1 MTFTLRLRSLPA
13 AISIDNFVEGIDP
26 YSYELY
32 LLEVLNS
39 SQWSR
44 RRFGIL
50 SFIEDQSHG
59 EADCKSDRYE
69 LDFKRIDSSTH
80 LQATSIFSDSIIK
93 DKDGWILYGGPKNPN
108 GNIASTRLYA
118 ALRGKTQQDLFV
130 LAQADKNTSTV
141 DKDIARYLHSISTR
155 KNLFLFFPYQMFFD
169 EEPEYSTALNITIN
183 DLEMDF
189 SESMKYREKICEGN
203 FETFFSY
210 VYQESLVVLEW
221 IGHQFIYQ
229 DAIALSNSNLFS
241 KLQDYDDRW

>member
-1 MTFTLRLRSLPA
+1 
-13 AISIDNFVEGIDP
+13 
-26 YSYELY
+26 
-32 LLEVLNS
+32 
-39 SQWSR
+39 
-44 RRFGIL
+44 
-50 SFIEDQSHG
+50 
-59 EADCKSDRYE
+59 
-69 LDFKRIDSSTH
+69 
-80 LQATSIFSDSIIK
+80 
-93 DKDGWILYGGPKNPN
+93 
-108 GNIASTRLYA
+108 
-118 ALRGKTQQDLFV
+118 
-130 LAQADKNTSTV
+130 
-141 DKDIARYLHSISTR
+141 
-155 KNLFLFFPYQMFFD
+155 MFFD